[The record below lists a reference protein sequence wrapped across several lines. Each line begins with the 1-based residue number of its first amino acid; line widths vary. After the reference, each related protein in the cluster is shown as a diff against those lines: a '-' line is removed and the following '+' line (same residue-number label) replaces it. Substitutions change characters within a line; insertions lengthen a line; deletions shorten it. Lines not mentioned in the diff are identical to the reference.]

1 MSDNII
7 PIWQGYKNYD
17 HYWWV
22 NPRNLR
28 LWFNETVSIGYPT
41 VGTKDCYYN
50 IPASFDIETSSF
62 YHFGE
67 KCATMYLWSLCI
79 NGSTLLGRTWEDF
92 RDVIDFLEEHLHTR
106 KVHLIIYVHNLGYE
120 FQFMRKW
127 FNWTRVFA
135 VKERRPIHAVMENG
149 IEFKCSYILSNYA
162 LAYIGAKLLL
172 RYPVQK
178 AVGDLD
184 YSLVRHYLTP
194 ITEKEIW
201 YSVKDVQVVTS
212 YIQEKIEQEGGIN
225 NIPLTNTGYVR
236 RYCRDFCFT
245 QFQKDKKL
253 SKKLAARYHERM
265 KTLQIA
271 SACEYDQLHW
281 GFAGGFTHAAPAHS
295 GHPLRNVGSAD
306 LASSYPAVM
315 VMKKFPMSRGTF
327 LGNSNYEEVESLIS
341 LGYCV
346 LFTVRLI
353 DVVPKFIYE
362 NYISASRCTDLS
374 KDAVI
379 NNGRV
384 KSLDLINDDRIEES
398 IKELGFGKTEHIT
411 KEKISENLETEEIA
425 KEILCFR
432 KVFSTNS
439 IAKFLANHNA
449 EDGTVLIS
457 EIQTK
462 ARGRSGKKWEAPDGG
477 IWMSLIL
484 RPQVPPARIGLITL
498 ATGVAIAKSIRS
510 LGLDA
515 KIKWPNDVLIH
526 GDKISGVLTEVN
538 ATFNEIDWIVVG
550 IGIDSNISL
559 EDFSEDIRPGTTT
572 LTEELPAEIDENE
585 LIAIFLNEFEEVYKL
600 YKDGEVEAILKD
612 WRELSDT
619 IGKYV
624 NITQTGGKITQGYVV
639 GINNEGSLIIER
651 QDGAL
656 EKIISGELRT
666 VN

>member
-1 MSDNII
+1 M
-7 PIWQGYKNYD
+7 K
-17 HYWWV
+17 
-22 NPRNLR
+22 
-28 LWFNETVSIGYPT
+28 
-41 VGTKDCYYN
+41 
-50 IPASFDIETSSF
+50 
-62 YHFGE
+62 
-67 KCATMYLWSLCI
+67 
-79 NGSTLLGRTWEDF
+79 
-92 RDVIDFLEEHLHTR
+92 
-106 KVHLIIYVHNLGYE
+106 
-120 FQFMRKW
+120 
-127 FNWTRVFA
+127 
-135 VKERRPIHAVMENG
+135 KEMI
-149 IEFKCSYILSNYA
+149 
-162 LAYIGAKLLL
+162 KLLL
-172 RYPVQK
+172 SHNV
-178 AVGDLD
+178 
-184 YSLVRHYLTP
+184 
-194 ITEKEIW
+194 ITE
-201 YSVKDVQVVTS
+201 
-212 YIQEKIEQEGGIN
+212 
-225 NIPLTNTGYVR
+225 
-236 RYCRDFCFT
+236 
-245 QFQKDKKL
+245 
-253 SKKLAARYHERM
+253 
-265 KTLQIA
+265 
-271 SACEYDQLHW
+271 
-281 GFAGGFTHAAPAHS
+281 
-295 GHPLRNVGSAD
+295 
-306 LASSYPAVM
+306 
-315 VMKKFPMSRGTF
+315 
-327 LGNSNYEEVESLIS
+327 EE
-341 LGYCV
+341 
-346 LFTVRLI
+346 
-353 DVVPKFIYE
+353 
-362 NYISASRCTDLS
+362 A
-374 KDAVI
+374 
-379 NNGRV
+379 

-439 IAKFLANHNA
+439 IAKFLANHSA

-651 QDGAL
+651 QDGVL

>member
-1 MSDNII
+1 M
-7 PIWQGYKNYD
+7 K
-17 HYWWV
+17 
-22 NPRNLR
+22 
-28 LWFNETVSIGYPT
+28 
-41 VGTKDCYYN
+41 
-50 IPASFDIETSSF
+50 
-62 YHFGE
+62 
-67 KCATMYLWSLCI
+67 
-79 NGSTLLGRTWEDF
+79 
-92 RDVIDFLEEHLHTR
+92 
-106 KVHLIIYVHNLGYE
+106 
-120 FQFMRKW
+120 
-127 FNWTRVFA
+127 
-135 VKERRPIHAVMENG
+135 KEMI
-149 IEFKCSYILSNYA
+149 
-162 LAYIGAKLLL
+162 KLLL
-172 RYPVQK
+172 SHNV
-178 AVGDLD
+178 
-184 YSLVRHYLTP
+184 
-194 ITEKEIW
+194 ITE
-201 YSVKDVQVVTS
+201 
-212 YIQEKIEQEGGIN
+212 
-225 NIPLTNTGYVR
+225 
-236 RYCRDFCFT
+236 
-245 QFQKDKKL
+245 
-253 SKKLAARYHERM
+253 
-265 KTLQIA
+265 
-271 SACEYDQLHW
+271 
-281 GFAGGFTHAAPAHS
+281 
-295 GHPLRNVGSAD
+295 
-306 LASSYPAVM
+306 
-315 VMKKFPMSRGTF
+315 
-327 LGNSNYEEVESLIS
+327 EE
-341 LGYCV
+341 
-346 LFTVRLI
+346 
-353 DVVPKFIYE
+353 
-362 NYISASRCTDLS
+362 A
-374 KDAVI
+374 
-379 NNGRV
+379 

-439 IAKFLANHNA
+439 IAKFLANHSA